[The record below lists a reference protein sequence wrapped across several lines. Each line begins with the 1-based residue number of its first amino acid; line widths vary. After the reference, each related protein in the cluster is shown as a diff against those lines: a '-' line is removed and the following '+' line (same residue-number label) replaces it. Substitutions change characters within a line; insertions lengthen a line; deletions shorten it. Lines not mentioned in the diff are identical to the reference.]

1 MPDREPTATLTKL
14 SLYPTDAPREYR
26 VTLITAGRVK
36 NRDQSLADWEI
47 TPDAIMHATPLANG
61 RAVFIDHAGTT
72 SHPEPPSIR
81 NLVGVTTNVKFD
93 PHRLALDG
101 TIRLYDREDTR
112 WVQQLLDQITADQ
125 ASDRPTPDIGLSMV
139 FFGHHRFTQQ
149 KGEPTQT
156 RITDSIDH
164 IESIDI
170 VFGPA
175 ANGRIHHALATHTT
189 APAGSATRRPNQQEN
204 HMETQTQYITEPNEI
219 TDQPTTTA
227 DTSTVPNKERETSN
241 EERAN
246 HLSSPSSPLSSRTV
260 DAAALMAHLN
270 TLNQR
275 IEHLAAAT
283 ASLIENK
290 VITGL
295 GTPPT
300 PQPTRRSPLSH
311 LGEGQ
316 GVRVHSMWTGL
327 DRLQAAY
334 EHLMGL
340 PAHGDFERLTGIRE
354 LYTVLTGDRQLTGRY
369 NPTMA
374 MLAYDPN
381 GNNADTTSMAELTRN
396 VMNKVMIQQVELL
409 QEYRWWERIAHIQ
422 DFNSLQQVSW
432 VRVGGIGDI
441 PTVAEKAEYTQLA
454 WDDARTTADWVK
466 KGGYLP
472 LSLEMIDRDDVEAWR
487 SVPRQLATA
496 AMVTLSSVVSALF
509 TDNNG
514 VGPQITTE
522 GHTAYAFS
530 NTWGNILT
538 QPLTYEN
545 WQTAIETMYKM
556 SQLNVTGRRI
566 AVRPKFLLVP
576 VELEAQ
582 GISVVTSDR
591 RPGTDFNDRVPVK
604 RMLPEE
610 NVITVPHWTDAE
622 SWAAVA
628 DPNLCPFAGVGFR
641 YGRTP
646 ELFTASDPNTH
657 LLFTNDVLPIKVR
670 WFFAVSVIDPRGAVK
685 SNA

>member
-1 MPDREPTATLTKL
+1 MPDREPAATLTKL
-14 SLYPTDAPREYR
+14 SLYPTDTPREYR

-47 TPDAIMHATPLANG
+47 TPDAIMHAAPLANG
-61 RAVFIDHAGTT
+61 RAVFIDHAGTA

-101 TIRLYDREDTR
+101 VIRLYDRDDTR
-112 WVQQLLDQITADQ
+112 WIQQLLDQITADQ

-156 RITDSIDH
+156 RITDRIDH

-189 APAGSATRRPNQQEN
+189 APAGSATRQPNQQEN
-204 HMETQTQYITEPNEI
+204 HMETQTDYITDPTDTTNRDTVAQDTATAILPTPN
-219 TDQPTTTA
+219 
-227 DTSTVPNKERETSN
+227 
-241 EERAN
+241 
-246 HLSSPSSPLSSRTV
+246 SPLPTI

-300 PQPTRRSPLSH
+300 PQPTRRPQTI
-311 LGEGQ
+311 Q
-316 GVRVHSMWTGL
+316 GMWTGL

-354 LYTVLTGDRQLTGRY
+354 LYTVVTGDRQLTGRY

-374 MLAYDPN
+374 MLAYNPD

-509 TDNNG
+509 TDNSG

-522 GHTAYAFS
+522 GQTAYAFS
-530 NTWGNILT
+530 STWGNILT

-556 SQLNVTGRRI
+556 NQLNVSGRRI

-591 RPGTDFNDRVPVK
+591 RPGTDWNDRVPVK

-622 SWAAVA
+622 SWAALA